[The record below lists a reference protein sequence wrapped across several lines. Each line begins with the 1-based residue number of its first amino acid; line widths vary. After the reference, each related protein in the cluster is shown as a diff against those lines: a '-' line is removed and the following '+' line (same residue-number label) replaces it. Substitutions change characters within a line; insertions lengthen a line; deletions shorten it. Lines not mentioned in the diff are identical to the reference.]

1 MTNEEIRS
9 RLNNLRLKNVSYLD
23 FDNYNEEDDNNSPYR
38 KDYVDL
44 FNSIIV
50 DRLFKHFNIMPEN
63 NNCIFNFFE
72 YYQGQWYATFY
83 EPYVSVPVNTILK
96 NEYNKEADYNEL
108 ANVSKINKRKKD

>member
-1 MTNEEIRS
+1 MTNEEIKN
-9 RLNNLRLKNVSYLD
+9 RLKDLRLKGVNYLD

-50 DRLFKHFNIMPEN
+50 DRLFKHFNIMPQN
-63 NNCIFNFFE
+63 NNAIFNFFE

-83 EPYVSVPVNTILK
+83 EPIVTIPVNTILK
-96 NEYNKEADYNEL
+96 NEYNNKADYNEL
-108 ANVSKINKRKKD
+108 ANVSKVN